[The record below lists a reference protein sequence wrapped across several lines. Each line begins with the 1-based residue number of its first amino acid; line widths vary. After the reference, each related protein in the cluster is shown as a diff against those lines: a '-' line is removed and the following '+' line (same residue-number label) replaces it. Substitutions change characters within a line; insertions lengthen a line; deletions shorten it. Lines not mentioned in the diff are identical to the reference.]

1 MTGFI
6 LLLVT
11 FPAVLA
17 EQNISSSRESWRQEF
32 KSFTYEFKR
41 FTGVLEKSMRT
52 FQEKVNA
59 DLKSKGIIF

>member
-11 FPAVLA
+11 FPVVLA

-32 KSFTYEFKR
+32 KSFTDEFKR
-41 FTGVLEKSMRT
+41 FTGVIEKSMRT